1 MPKELK
7 LFTRFLLS
15 KVKKKE
21 TPEKHMFGF
30 QKLKIVFQVSFAV
43 IKAEENKGGFP
54 LWRNFYVPTDVNFNW
69 LYMRK

>member
-1 MPKELK
+1 
-7 LFTRFLLS
+7 
-15 KVKKKE
+15 
-21 TPEKHMFGF
+21 MFCF